1 MENDEVDCKGN
12 EPCLLQRGAFS
23 TIIGHDYWTSILE
36 PEITNSFLGCL
47 VKDPPFHV
55 FFSLGK
61 TEVHVSGLRRCDH
74 ATCPY
79 RS

>member
-12 EPCLLQRGAFS
+12 EPCLLQRSAFS

-47 VKDPPFHV
+47 VKDPPFH
-55 FFSLGK
+55 FFFLGK
-61 TEVHVSGLRRCDH
+61 NGSPCFRFEEV
-74 ATCPY
+74 
-79 RS
+79 RSCHT